1 MLWPI
6 HIINISLLVASVTD
20 LDLRLEKAG
29 VHPEDIVVA
38 FLPTQA
44 LEELIQD
51 TTAAHEKP
59 KNKADAIYDLMQ
71 SFKQEGRWFAD
82 KDNSPKARKPK
93 TALDM
98 LELIPKNAQGNR
110 DIGCYEFSSFFIAAA
125 RSVGLDAFGVEKK
138 MKNGGG
144 QIGHV
149 MAAIRYGPKNH
160 VWTYDLQND
169 RRGPALGVKVLSD
182 LEFAAH
188 HYNHLSVASYL
199 QGDLKS
205 SSRMIAYARQLFPE
219 SASFLNNSATV
230 FSAQGEHTLAL
241 AEVLAAVY
249 LEPSNPLFRYQL
261 GRIFLEQGEL
271 KKAQA
276 QLRKALSLK
285 PGYAIALRDLGWLK
299 ILLGDGE
306 AGEALLLKARKSDK
320 LLPEA
325 SLFLALY
332 FLREKKEAA
341 LKALMRELKTQDLHR
356 SEMALITK
364 LQHDVQAGA
373 DIRGLQVALK
383 RLKALHE

>member
-6 HIINISLLVASVTD
+6 HIINISLLVASATD
-20 LDLRLEKAG
+20 LGVRLEKAG

-38 FLPTQA
+38 FLPTQS

-51 TTAAHEKP
+51 TTVAHEKP

-71 SFKQEGRWFAD
+71 RFKQEGRWFAD
-82 KDNSPKARKPK
+82 KDNSPKVRKPK

-98 LELIPKNAQGNR
+98 LKLIQQNAQVNR
-110 DIGCYEFSSFFIAAA
+110 DIGCYEFSSFFVAAA

-138 MKNGGG
+138 IKNRGG

-169 RRGPALGVKVLSD
+169 RRGPALGVRVLSD

-230 FSAQGEHTLAL
+230 FSAQGEQALAL

-249 LEPSNPLFRYQL
+249 LEPTNPLFRYQL
-261 GRIFLEQGEL
+261 GRIFLEQGAL
-271 KKAQA
+271 KKAQT

-306 AGEALLLKARKSDK
+306 AGEVMLRQSRKRDK

-325 SLFLALY
+325 TLFLALY
-332 FLREKKEAA
+332 LMSQKKEA
-341 LKALMRELKTQDLHR
+341 ELATLVHDMKVQGVHE
-356 SEMALITK
+356 SEMALIVK
-364 LQHDVQAGA
+364 LQNDAQTGN
-373 DIRGLQVALK
+373 DIRGLQVALE
-383 RLKALHE
+383 RLKALH